1 MLLELG
7 AAILEKGDNSEK
19 LSWVLIKFKVLSLY
33 LNHKSFDKII
43 FSEKNMRLK
52 KRPTFGPLS
61 TIGLSRVIVFRS
73 ENQGGGI
80 LTHNHFLLTLYI

>member
-33 LNHKSFDKII
+33 LKHKSFDKIV

-61 TIGLSRVIVFRS
+61 TIGLKLNIRIDWPY
-73 ENQGGGI
+73 
-80 LTHNHFLLTLYI
+80 LTMFTVSSS